1 MDKNLLKYK
10 GARPAMFII
19 AVLTLVQTLSIIGLA
34 IKLAEIISAL
44 FAGAPLQE
52 QAGNMGLFLLAF
64 TVRQVTTLLMQ
75 KVAYNFAE
83 KTGVNLRRQLM
94 DKLFQYGPRFAKSEG
109 TGNLVT
115 LVLEGVS
122 QFRTYVE
129 LILPRMIGTGIT
141 PILILLYVLT
151 LDTASGIILIVTLP
165 ILIVFLILVG
175 LAARK
180 QMDRQWESYR
190 ILSNHFVD
198 ALRGLETLRFLGQSR
213 KHSDTIGQVSDK
225 YRSATM
231 RTLRVAFLSSFAL
244 DFFTM
249 LSVASVA
256 VGLGLR
262 LINGEMTL
270 VTGLTVLILAPEY
283 FLPVRMVGADYHATL
298 NGKEAGKAIDAII
311 KHEEE
316 AGTGANATQLPSSM
330 AWTQES
336 TIALSGIG
344 VKHEID
350 GPSSLEGVSCEVKGL
365 LKVGIVGESG
375 AGKSTLIDV
384 LGGFLR
390 PTSGK
395 FSLNGVDVSSL
406 DEEVWRQLT
415 TYIPQHPYIFNL
427 SLADNIRFYAP
438 EASDEEV
445 DRAIA
450 AAGLSSLVTE
460 LPDGRNEL
468 IGNGGRSLSGG
479 QEQRV
484 ALARAFLSDRPV
496 MMLDEPTAHLDI
508 ETEYELKQTM
518 LSLFQDK
525 LVFLATHR
533 LHWMEDMDWIIIM
546 DQGRVAETGTHEQL
560 LERQG
565 VYYSML
571 ISQQEGIA

>member
-1 MDKNLLKYK
+1 MDKNLLKYD
-10 GARPAMFII
+10 GARPTMFII

-34 IKLAEIISAL
+34 IKLAEVISAL

-52 QAGNMGLFLLAF
+52 QAANMGLFLLAF

-129 LILPRMIGTGIT
+129 LILPRMMGTGIT
-141 PILILLYVLT
+141 PILILFYVLT

-198 ALRGLETLRFLGQSR
+198 ALRGLETLRFLGQSS

-311 KHEEE
+311 KHETEVGE
-316 AGTGANATQLPSSM
+316 SASQLPSSLI
-330 AWTQES
+330 WTKDS

-344 VKHEID
+344 VKYEAD
-350 GPSSLEGVSCEVKGL
+350 GPSSLKDVTCEVTGI

-390 PTSGK
+390 PTSGQ
-395 FSLNGVDVSSL
+395 FTLNGVDVPSL
-406 DEEVWRQLT
+406 DEEAWRQLT
-415 TYIPQHPYIFNL
+415 TYIPQHPYLFNV

-438 EASDEEV
+438 EASDEAV
-445 DRAIA
+445 DRALA
-450 AAGLSSLVTE
+450 AAGLSTLTAV
-460 LPDGRNEL
+460 LPNGRDEL

-484 ALARAFLSDRPV
+484 ALARAFLSDRPI

-518 LSLFQDK
+518 LSLFEGK

-533 LHWMEDMDWIIIM
+533 LHWMEDMDWIIVM
-546 DQGRVAETGTHEQL
+546 DHGKVAEAGTHQEL

-571 ISQQEGIA
+571 ISQQEGIS

>member
-1 MDKNLLKYK
+1 MDKNLLKYE
-10 GARPAMFII
+10 GARPAMFVI
-19 AVLTLVQTLSIIGLA
+19 AVLTLVQTLSIIGQA
-34 IKLAEIISAL
+34 FKLAEVISAL

-52 QAGNMGLFLLAF
+52 QAGNMGLFLLVC

-75 KVAYNFAE
+75 RVAYRFAE
-83 KTGVNLRRQLM
+83 KTGADLRRQLM
-94 DKLFQYGPRFAKSEG
+94 DKLFQYGPRFAKSAG
-109 TGNLVT
+109 SGNLVT
-115 LVLEGVS
+115 LVLEGIS
-122 QFRTYVE
+122 QFRTYIE
-129 LILPRMIGTGIT
+129 LTLPRMMGAGIT
-141 PILILLYVLT
+141 PFLILLFVLS
-151 LDTASGIILIVTLP
+151 LDVASGIILIVTLP

-213 KHSDTIGQVSDK
+213 KHSETIGQVSDK
-225 YRSATM
+225 YRSATL

-256 VGLGLR
+256 VSLGLR
-262 LINGEMTL
+262 LIEGEMTL
-270 VTGLTVLILAPEY
+270 VTGLTLLILAPEY

-298 NGKEAGKAIDAII
+298 NGKGAGEAIHTII
-311 KHEEE
+311 QHGDGARGESLQLQTSFAWTQDSTIGLSDVHVKHEEE
-316 AGTGANATQLPSSM
+316 
-330 AWTQES
+330 
-336 TIALSGIG
+336 
-344 VKHEID
+344 
-350 GPSSLEGVSCEVKGL
+350 GPCSLDRVSLEVKGMI
-365 LKVGIVGESG
+365 KVGIVGESG

-395 FSLNGVDVSSL
+395 FTLNGADMPSL
-406 DEEVWRQLT
+406 DEEPWRQLI
-415 TYIPQHPYIFNL
+415 TYLPQHPYIFSL
-427 SLADNIRFYAP
+427 SLADNVRFYVP
-438 EASDEEV
+438 EATDEEV
-445 DRAIA
+445 DRALDA
-450 AAGLSSLVTE
+450 TGLSSLVAG
-460 LPDGRNEL
+460 LPHGRDEL

-484 ALARAFLSDRPV
+484 ALARAFLSNRPL

-518 LSLFQDK
+518 LSLFQGK

-533 LHWMEDMDWIIIM
+533 LHWMEDMDWVIVM
-546 DQGRVAETGTHEQL
+546 DHGKVVETGSHEQL
-560 LERQG
+560 LNCRG
-565 VYYSML
+565 AYYSMFM
-571 ISQQEGIA
+571 SQQEGIQ

>member
-1 MDKNLLKYK
+1 MDKNLLKYD
-10 GARPAMFII
+10 GARPTMFII

-34 IKLAEIISAL
+34 IKLAEVISAL

-52 QAGNMGLFLLAF
+52 QAANMGLFLLAF

-129 LILPRMIGTGIT
+129 LILPRMMGTGIT
-141 PILILLYVLT
+141 PILILFYVLT

-311 KHEEE
+311 KHETEVGE
-316 AGTGANATQLPSSM
+316 SASQLPSSLI
-330 AWTQES
+330 WTKDS

-344 VKHEID
+344 VKHEAD
-350 GPSSLEGVSCEVKGL
+350 GPSSLKDVTCEVTGI

-390 PTSGK
+390 PTSGQ
-395 FSLNGVDVSSL
+395 FTLNGVDVPSL
-406 DEEVWRQLT
+406 DEEAWRQLT
-415 TYIPQHPYIFNL
+415 TYIPQHPYLFNV

-438 EASDEEV
+438 EASDEAV
-445 DRAIA
+445 DRALA
-450 AAGLSSLVTE
+450 AAGLSTLTAV
-460 LPDGRNEL
+460 LPNGRDEL

-484 ALARAFLSDRPV
+484 ALARAFLSDRPI

-518 LSLFQDK
+518 LSLFEGK

-533 LHWMEDMDWIIIM
+533 LHWMEDMDWIIVM
-546 DQGRVAETGTHEQL
+546 DHGKVAEAGTHQEL

-571 ISQQEGIA
+571 ISQQEGIS

>member
-1 MDKNLLKYK
+1 MDKNLLKYE
-10 GARPAMFII
+10 GARPTMFII

-34 IKLAEIISAL
+34 IKLAEVISAL

-52 QAGNMGLFLLAF
+52 QAANMGLFLLAF

-129 LILPRMIGTGIT
+129 LILPRMMGTGIT

-165 ILIVFLILVG
+165 ILIAFLILVG

-311 KHEEE
+311 KHETEVGE
-316 AGTGANATQLPSSM
+316 NSLQLPSSLT
-330 AWTQES
+330 WTKDS

-344 VKHEID
+344 VKHEAD
-350 GPSSLEGVSCEVKGL
+350 GPSSLKDVTCEVTGL

-390 PTSGK
+390 PTSGQ
-395 FSLNGVDVSSL
+395 FTLNGMDVSSL
-406 DEEVWRQLT
+406 DEEAWRQLT
-415 TYIPQHPYIFNL
+415 TYIPQHPYLFNV

-438 EASDEEV
+438 EASNEEV
-445 DRAIA
+445 DRALA
-450 AAGLSSLVTE
+450 AAGLSTLTAE
-460 LPDGRNEL
+460 LPNGRDEL

-484 ALARAFLSDRPV
+484 ALARAFLSDRPI

-518 LSLFQDK
+518 LSLFEGK

-533 LHWMEDMDWIIIM
+533 LHWMEDMDWIIVM
-546 DQGRVAETGTHEQL
+546 DQGRVAEAGTHQEL

-571 ISQQEGIA
+571 ISQQEGIS

>member
-1 MDKNLLKYK
+1 MDKNLLKYD
-10 GARPAMFII
+10 GARPTMFII

-34 IKLAEIISAL
+34 IKLAEAISAL

-52 QAGNMGLFLLAF
+52 QTANMGLFLLAF

-129 LILPRMIGTGIT
+129 LILPRMMGTGIT

-151 LDTASGIILIVTLP
+151 LDMASGIILIVTLP

-311 KHEEE
+311 KHETEV
-316 AGTGANATQLPSSM
+316 GGSVSQLPSSLT
-330 AWTQES
+330 WTKDS
-336 TIALSGIG
+336 TIALSDIG
-344 VKHEID
+344 VKHEAD
-350 GPSSLEGVSCEVKGL
+350 GPSSLKDVTCEVTGL

-390 PTSGK
+390 PTSGQ
-395 FSLNGVDVSSL
+395 FTLNGMDVSSL
-406 DEEVWRQLT
+406 DEEAWRQLT
-415 TYIPQHPYIFNL
+415 TYIPQHPYLFNV

-438 EASDEEV
+438 EASNEEV
-445 DRAIA
+445 DCALA
-450 AAGLSSLVTE
+450 AAGLSTLTAE
-460 LPDGRNEL
+460 LPNGRDEL

-484 ALARAFLSDRPV
+484 ALARAFLSDRPI

-518 LSLFQDK
+518 LSLFEGK

-533 LHWMEDMDWIIIM
+533 LHWMEDMDWIIVM
-546 DQGRVAETGTHEQL
+546 DQGRVAEAGTHQEL

-571 ISQQEGIA
+571 ISQQEGIS

>member
-1 MDKNLLKYK
+1 MDKNLLKYD
-10 GARPAMFII
+10 GARPTMFII

-34 IKLAEIISAL
+34 IKLAEVISAL

-52 QAGNMGLFLLAF
+52 QAANMGLFLLAF

-129 LILPRMIGTGIT
+129 LILPRMMGTGIT

-151 LDTASGIILIVTLP
+151 LDMASGIILIVTLP

-311 KHEEE
+311 KHETEVGE
-316 AGTGANATQLPSSM
+316 SASQLPSSLI
-330 AWTQES
+330 WTKDS

-344 VKHEID
+344 VKYEAD
-350 GPSSLEGVSCEVKGL
+350 GPSSLKDVTCEVTGI

-390 PTSGK
+390 PTSGQ
-395 FSLNGVDVSSL
+395 FTLNGVDVPSL
-406 DEEVWRQLT
+406 DEEAWRQLT
-415 TYIPQHPYIFNL
+415 TYIPQHPYLFNV

-438 EASDEEV
+438 EASDEAV
-445 DRAIA
+445 DRALA
-450 AAGLSSLVTE
+450 AAGLSTLTAV
-460 LPDGRNEL
+460 LPNGRDEL

-484 ALARAFLSDRPV
+484 ALARAFLSDRPI

-518 LSLFQDK
+518 LSLFEGK

-533 LHWMEDMDWIIIM
+533 LHWMEDMDWIIVM
-546 DQGRVAETGTHEQL
+546 DHGKVAEAGTHQEL

-571 ISQQEGIA
+571 ISQQEGIS

>member
-1 MDKNLLKYK
+1 MDKNLLKYE
-10 GARPAMFII
+10 GARPTMFII

-34 IKLAEIISAL
+34 IKLAEVISAL

-52 QAGNMGLFLLAF
+52 QAANMGLFLLAF

-129 LILPRMIGTGIT
+129 LILPRMMGTGIT

-311 KHEEE
+311 KHETEVGE
-316 AGTGANATQLPSSM
+316 SASQLPSSLI
-330 AWTQES
+330 WTKDS

-344 VKHEID
+344 VKYEAD
-350 GPSSLEGVSCEVKGL
+350 GPSSLKDVTCEVTGI

-390 PTSGK
+390 PTSGQ
-395 FSLNGVDVSSL
+395 FTLNGVDVPSL
-406 DEEVWRQLT
+406 DEEAWRQLT
-415 TYIPQHPYIFNL
+415 TYIPQHPYLFNV

-438 EASDEEV
+438 EASDEAV
-445 DRAIA
+445 DRALA
-450 AAGLSSLVTE
+450 AAGLSTLTAV
-460 LPDGRNEL
+460 LPNGRDEL

-484 ALARAFLSDRPV
+484 ALARAFLSDRPI

-518 LSLFQDK
+518 LSLFEGK

-533 LHWMEDMDWIIIM
+533 LHWMEDMDWIIVM
-546 DQGRVAETGTHEQL
+546 DHGKVAEAGTHQEL

-571 ISQQEGIA
+571 ISQQEGIS